1 MYHIILL
8 SLSYLL
14 LSFNYILYIK
24 ILKKSCSFH
33 VVQRKKKK
41 KKKRFQISRYNEIKL
56 IPTRWTDE
64 SNVHFAKDLFFVCLI
79 FISKQ
84 GW

>member
-24 ILKKSCSFH
+24 ILKKKSFH

-41 KKKRFQISRYNEIKL
+41 KKKDFKYRDTIEIKL